1 MLVPMGARRVRCYG
15 VAAVSVVATMLFLWP
30 KPPAIAVNTLDG
42 ELMVLPLR
50 SGEGSIELRVKE
62 RTARYELLLPES
74 ITPRRDLGLLTYMPM
89 DGQAVDRFHDV
100 AKNWQVRGYA
110 VNAHNGRQ
118 VGVLLRVPGPILI
131 PTLSDYF
138 RTLQAANQQILSKED
153 ASRLFGMTLNAFK
166 QTGLIPLYEQYNP
179 R

>member
-1 MLVPMGARRVRCYG
+1 MLVSSDARRVRDC
-15 VAAVSVVATMLFLWP
+15 VVTAVLAVAVSMVLWP
-30 KPPAIAVNTLDG
+30 KPHAAATDTLTG
-42 ELMVLPLR
+42 ELMVLPLQN
-50 SGEGSIELRVKE
+50 GDAAIELRVRE
-62 RTARYELLLPES
+62 RTAHYELLLPES

-100 AKNWQVRGYA
+100 AKNWQIRGYA
-110 VNAHNGRQ
+110 VNANSGRQ
-118 VGVLLRVPGPILI
+118 VAVLLRVPGQALI

-138 RTLQAANQQILSKED
+138 RTLQAANQALLTKED